1 MSEVRRRSR
10 SLRELIAR
18 GSALLTIAGLALG
31 LGLAGVGLVRQQ
43 QLGEAGRARLEE
55 QRIANDITRGVMRQL
70 AAITAPDAA
79 RSERWRAEYE
89 AAGRTVYEGLRGY
102 LFRSLPAE
110 ERLRIERVKEEH
122 LRMEVSASRV
132 FLRDAQS
139 GVEPLAA
146 DEALEHALSLVTQLE
161 AFVRSRETEL
171 RTIVDAQSRALAQVA
186 VGGVLLL
193 LTLVLGQFVA
203 VRSLVRRHVLAP
215 LDALRRATERVGAG
229 DLSQPVAPSGVA
241 EFDAVGTSF
250 NRMATALQEARTTL
264 EARNTELSQA
274 LVRVRAAQDEL
285 VESEK
290 LGALGRMTA
299 GLAHEINN
307 PLASVLGYGELLT
320 TRLAELPVEIGG
332 PLRDEFAEPIV
343 REARRMRL
351 LVRSLLQFSRRGET
365 QLGPVSLPDAL
376 QIVSELRG
384 FAFANAGLVL
394 TIAPVPPVAVRAER
408 QHLQSVLLNLVNNA
422 LDAMKGRAG
431 GTLRVQVEA
440 TDEVVDVVFDDEG
453 PGLSEPARIFE
464 AFYTTKGVGEGTGLG
479 LALVQRFMESFGG
492 SITAENRTPHGARFR
507 LRFVREPLT
516 DAASVTIDT
525 PSRATPLPLR
535 AASPNDRILVVEDE
549 THLQT
554 LHRRLLARLGV
565 TPVMVSSVSAARDA
579 LQAGVFRAVISDV
592 KMPGESG
599 FVLHAWVLA
608 NRPELATRF
617 LFVTGQVGDEFEDR
631 WLQEHGE
638 LVLQKPFEAREYLTR
653 VARLLD

>member
-1 MSEVRRRSR
+1 MTARAPRSR

-18 GSALLTIAGLALG
+18 GSALLTLAGLAVG
-31 LGLAGVGLVRQQ
+31 LGLAGVGLVQQ
-43 QLGEAGRARLEE
+43 RSLGEAARARLEE

-89 AAGRTVYEGLRGY
+89 AAGRIVYEGLRGY
-102 LFRSLPAE
+102 LFRALPSE
-110 ERLRIERVKEEH
+110 ERVRIERVKEEH
-122 LRMEVSASRV
+122 LRMEVSASRI
-132 FLRDAQS
+132 FLRDGQS
-139 GVEPLAA
+139 GLEPLAA

-161 AFVRSRETEL
+161 AFVRTREMEL

-186 VGGVLLL
+186 VGGVLVL
-193 LTLVLGQFVA
+193 LTVVLGQFA
-203 VRSLVRRHVLAP
+203 AMRSLVRRHVLTP
-215 LDALRRATERVGAG
+215 LEALRRATERVGAG
-229 DLSQPVAPSGVA
+229 DLSQPMSATGVA
-241 EFDAVGTSF
+241 EFDDVGSSF
-250 NRMATALQEARTTL
+250 NRMASALQEARTTL
-264 EARNTELSQA
+264 EARNAELSQA

-307 PLASVLGYGELLT
+307 PLASVLGYGELLA
-320 TRLAELPVEIGG
+320 TRLAELPPDIGG

-376 QIVSELRG
+376 QIVAELRG
-384 FAFANAGLVL
+384 FAFANAGLTL
-394 TIAPVPPVAVRAER
+394 TIATGPPVAVRAER

-422 LDAMKGRAG
+422 LDAMKGRPT
-431 GTLRVQVEA
+431 GTLLVRVEA
-440 TDEVVDVVFDDEG
+440 TAQHVEVLFEDDG
-453 PGLSEPARIFE
+453 PGLSDPTRVFE

-492 SITAENRTPHGARFR
+492 SITAENRSTGGARFR
-507 LRFVREPLT
+507 LRFVRASIA

-535 AASPNDRILVVEDE
+535 AAGPHDRILVVEDE
-549 THLQT
+549 PHLQT

-565 TPVMVSSVSAARDA
+565 TPVMASSVAAARDA
-579 LQAGVFRAVISDV
+579 LQAGDVRAIISDV

-599 FVLHAWVLA
+599 FALHAWVREHRPDLA
-608 NRPELATRF
+608 ARF
-617 LFVTGQVGDEFEDR
+617 LFVTGQVGDELEDE
-631 WLQEHGE
+631 WLQAHGD